1 MKKVILLILLLT
13 VVTSTFSAC
22 GDTPATES
30 SSESATNKV
39 VAITT
44 TTSEK
49 KSETS
54 SLSTETE
61 SVAETTPSVPETQG
75 KTETTPEPVSE
86 KKMNLNLLSDIGL
99 TYGEI
104 SAKRGKLTSAYFEG
118 GGIIYVFENGY
129 GGYSWS
135 DIDYE
140 GVNYPIPTDEN
151 NVMAGDVSPLPK
163 SQAKCG
169 GMWYVQAKDIFL
181 GLDQSVTAAE
191 IEKMYNVEHYKSED
205 AAPYGYGTNFIYED
219 KFIWVQ
225 AENEGIVTP
234 DSYLWIKPFSDVF

>member
-86 KKMNLNLLSDIGL
+86 KKMNLDLLSDIGL

-104 SAKRGKLTSAYFEG
+104 SAKRGGATQRIEGEG
-118 GGIIYVFENGY
+118 GYRFILENGY
-129 GGYSWS
+129 GEYCWS
-135 DIDYE
+135 GEADMVWNENGIKEVKEQAECKQIWNIKPETMFLGMTKSMTVSEIEEIYGIKYE
-140 GVNYPIPTDEN
+140 RTHIRSDRDEIPTGEYILIFYFN
-151 NVMAGDVSPLPK
+151 NIKISVFTTD
-163 SQAKCG
+163 
-169 GMWYVQAKDIFL
+169 KD
-181 GLDQSVTAAE
+181 
-191 IEKMYNVEHYKSED
+191 NVNS
-205 AAPYGYGTNFIYED
+205 
-219 KFIWVQ
+219 
-225 AENEGIVTP
+225 
-234 DSYLWIKPFSDVF
+234 DSYINIGMV